1 LRSGVRHIE
10 PNKSITE
17 EKKDRTKGGTG
28 PDLAIF
34 GCLATGVLACVG
46 GLTGIARNQI
56 PGAGVC
62 FLATALAFGIVV
74 YVSFS
79 D

>member
-1 LRSGVRHIE
+1 M
-10 PNKSITE
+10 TE
-17 EKKDRTKGGTG
+17 DKKDKTKAGTG

-46 GLTGIARNQI
+46 GLTGISNNQI
-56 PGAGVC
+56 SGAGVC
-62 FLATALAFGIVV
+62 FLAAALAFGIVV